1 MVTKERLHQL
11 VDSLSPEQ
19 ADRAM
24 RLLEQVQHEELATVP
39 QTDDQPKNA
48 GNATHE
54 ASELERRLPMP
65 AEILQQ
71 YGPLT
76 MVRAAPPLKNL
87 DQFVGTIFPE
97 DETAEEFDATIR
109 RWRTEGGRGRLPD

>member
-11 VDSLSPEQ
+11 VDSLSPKQ

-24 RLLEQVQHEELATVP
+24 RLLEQVQHEKSATVP
-39 QTDDQPKNA
+39 QTDDQSEDA

-54 ASELERRLPMP
+54 AGEPKRRLPTP

-71 YGPLT
+71 YGP
-76 MVRAAPPLKNL
+76 
-87 DQFVGTIFPE
+87 
-97 DETAEEFDATIR
+97 
-109 RWRTEGGRGRLPD
+109 